1 MARIKFYDIVV
12 KYVVTAEC
20 TQPLRIGS
28 VSGDTEEVLVHPT
41 DDRPFIQASG
51 ISGIFRNYCE
61 QMYGEDWAD
70 TIFGKRT
77 FEDSMNSYE

>member
-1 MARIKFYDIVV
+1 MARIKFYDTVV

-51 ISGIFRNYCE
+51 ISGIFRN
-61 QMYGEDWAD
+61 
-70 TIFGKRT
+70 
-77 FEDSMNSYE
+77 